1 MPEKGTVVYLPNNPS
16 NATVTVKYFEVMY
29 RHDRYDQTCLQS
41 TVFLNLDMADSGKG
55 KRSRRQA
62 LDDAEVAATPA
73 PAHRLV
79 TSNLNRRPL
88 VLCDLPISV
97 AALVQAEVQTGGAL
111 IIDSQTSEKGL
122 QIKKRRQNNASFARL
137 VQIEL
142 ESENTEGAAAVLS
155 GAISK
160 ENSSSNSSLKSEY
173 SYRFDDFSLHELV
186 HKLFPSS
193 KCTHIISERGI
204 DRHIRRGLLH
214 ALWHYLK
221 PPDRRNSHNTGSSH
235 PVTVGQLHELLTVC
249 PTHVDQM
256 RNRKIMPLCSTLLN
270 VLTPDSS
277 ALVEV
282 TATPSTH
289 SLAEELVQ
297 VVRSYLSERGFDVT
311 ANIGLQQSLP
321 TLSMAPQ
328 LSSRDSSPIGDD
340 RLVEGKSIEV
350 RSEVNFDLHPLP
362 LTLPRGL
369 SIPLSHDHFVIAL
382 DLAFKRLGGRE
393 VFENRKG
400 VRGLDF
406 IAPGICLAVCAFEF
420 HDICET
426 FKGSRFSFKIS
437 I

>member
-41 TVFLNLDMADSGKG
+41 RVFLNLDMADSGKG

-88 VLCDLPISV
+88 ILCDSPLSV
-97 AALVQAEVQTGGAL
+97 ATLVQTEVQTGGAL

-122 QIKKRRQNNASFARL
+122 QIKKRCRTSFARL

-142 ESENTEGAAAVLS
+142 ESEEPEGAAAVLS

-160 ENSSSNSSLKSEY
+160 ENSSSSSSLKSEY
-173 SYRFDDFSLHELV
+173 SCRFDDFSPHELV

-193 KCTHIISERGI
+193 KYAPITSGRGL
-204 DRHIRRGLLH
+204 DRYIRRGLLH

-221 PPDRRNSHNTGSSH
+221 PPDRSNSHNTGSSQ
-235 PVTVGQLHELLTVC
+235 PITVGQLHELLTVC
-249 PTHVDQM
+249 PTHIDQM

-270 VLTPDSS
+270 LLTPHSS
-277 ALVEV
+277 ALIEV
-282 TATPSTH
+282 TSIPSTH

-321 TLSMAPQ
+321 TLSMTPQ

-406 IAPGICLAVCAFEF
+406 IAPGICLVVCAFEF
-420 HDICET
+420 HDICEI
-426 FKGSRFSFKIS
+426 FEDSRFSFKIS
-437 I
+437 VG